1 MSSPSPSIV
10 DRSCSSHNTEPTLG
24 DGCLLYGPSP
34 ANAHPLGY
42 NDRSK
47 GMTQEI
53 FKMFVYEVIVVKFVR
68 SHLLKTFQV
77 DRLQEVFL
85 DFQAELF

>member
-1 MSSPSPSIV
+1 MCLCVCWNQKKREGVIL
-10 DRSCSSHNTEPTLG
+10 TLG
-24 DGCLLYGPSP
+24 DPCLLYGPSP

-68 SHLLKTFQV
+68 SRLLKTFQV